1 MRVTLMF
8 ITVSIVFLLTINV
21 LYAVDVFGHV
31 ITSDTAENVVG
42 ADVTL
47 EGNDQT
53 FQTFTNDSGV
63 FYFQDIYSG
72 FTYTLAIDYDGYDL
86 YIDDNVEVG
95 ENNVDLGDIILI
107 EIPYPVTDVI
117 AEENHDGNAL
127 ITWIEPSN
135 TRLLEFYNLHRF
147 LNGDQDNPE
156 NWIEIATDITDTS
169 FIDTSWPVTETGV
182 YRYAVTAIYT
192 NGVEADP
199 GFSNVM
205 DNTTTFPVMFN
216 VTTDN
221 GEDPEGAVVVLTC
234 NDGDPDHIYTAT
246 VPSGGVFEI
255 MISWFGVYD
264 LEVSLSGFNTYN
276 LSDIQIFSP
285 ITIPVM
291 LTETIMQI
299 NLTLER
305 ITYNDVLL
313 DWSDSLF
320 INNFNRFEVYR
331 DSILISEITDSTITE
346 YYDYALDD
354 SLYYYYIV
362 AELDSLAPVISN
374 IEHVIITHPPP
385 QNLCI
390 CWIHPNFIFQWDE
403 PNFRNRDLLYYNVY
417 RDDEIIA
424 TVTGTFYL
432 EAPPAI
438 WSYYYVTAVYDSAFE
453 SGPSNIIENPV
464 ETDDFIVSDI
474 HSKLIMNFPNPFNPV
489 TALSYQV
496 SETSVIN
503 ISVYN
508 IRGQFITNLVDGLK
522 LPGEYTISWN
532 GTDSNGLS
540 VSSGVYYFHLS
551 VDNKTD
557 HIMKCLL
564 IK

>member
-1 MRVTLMF
+1 MRF
-8 ITVSIVFLLTINV
+8 ILILFSVSFILLFTTNIVN
-21 LYAVDVFGHV
+21 AVNVFGNV

-42 ADVTL
+42 ADVAL
-47 EGNDQT
+47 VSNNQT
-53 FQTFTNDSGV
+53 YQTNTNNIGD
-63 FYFQDIYSG
+63 FLFQDIDSG
-72 FTYTLAIDYDGYDL
+72 FTYTLTIDFIGYEL
-86 YIDDNVEVG
+86 YIDSSVEVE
-95 ENNVDLGDIILI
+95 ENDVDLGEIILI
-107 EIPYPVTDVI
+107 ETPYPVSQI
-117 AEENHDGNAL
+117 YAQENHDGNAS
-127 ITWIEPSN
+127 IIWDNPDVRS
-135 TRLLEFYNLHRF
+135 RQLEYYNLHR
-147 LNGDQDNPE
+147 LLDGDQENPG
-156 NWIEIATDITDTS
+156 NWEEIAIDLTDTLYE
-169 FIDTSWPVTETGV
+169 DVTWQSVPPGV
-182 YRYAVTAIYT
+182 WRYAVTAIYT
-192 NGVEADP
+192 GGVNAEP
-199 GFSNVM
+199 GFSNMMGWGPFIPINMVI
-205 DNTTTFPVMFN
+205 
-216 VTTDN
+216 TTDN
-221 GEDPEGAVVVLTC
+221 GESPEGAVVVLS
-234 NDGDPDHIYTAT
+234 NIDGDPNHVYSATA
-246 VPSGGVFEI
+246 PSVGVFTFHI
-255 MISWFGVYD
+255 FYFGIYD
-264 LEVSLSGFNTYN
+264 LEVTLPSYNTYN

-496 SETSVIN
+496 SETTECVK
-503 ISVYN
+503 
-508 IRGQFITNLVDGLK
+508 GFWTL
-522 LPGEYTISWN
+522 W
-532 GTDSNGLS
+532 
-540 VSSGVYYFHLS
+540 
-551 VDNKTD
+551 
-557 HIMKCLL
+557 
-564 IK
+564 